1 METALAVLMVL
12 GIYLVAPA
20 VIGLGIAG
28 AYLAFA
34 HRRVARAEQAK
45 ALAKVKAEE
54 LAHET
59 AKI

>member
-34 HRRVARAEQAK
+34 RRRAVRAEQAN
-45 ALAKVKAEE
+45 ALAKAKTEE
-54 LAHET
+54 PAYEP
-59 AKI
+59 AKT